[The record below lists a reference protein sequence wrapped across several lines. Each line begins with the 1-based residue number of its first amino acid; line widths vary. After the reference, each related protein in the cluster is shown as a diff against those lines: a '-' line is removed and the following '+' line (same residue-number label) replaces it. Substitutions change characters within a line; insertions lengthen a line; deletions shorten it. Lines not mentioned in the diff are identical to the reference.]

1 MALGATLAHGF
12 MLKYEPASLLLV
24 ARGAGFIEGSIEWPP
39 CRAENIP
46 AMRVVTIHTL
56 EQPLQN
62 RMMVRQPQLGVN
74 FLMAIQAR
82 TRLATRV
89 VNHRGGGHAALSMQA
104 SGPMAGLAPSLTRR
118 RTRNLESG
126 VGAGSKHI
134 GDGLMAISTDLVSN
148 VASSLYLRRPDHG
161 LLHRRPTAC
170 PKGNK
175 QQAEHATV
183 HGLEKLIHASFNS

>member
-1 MALGATLAHGF
+1 
-12 MLKYEPASLLLV
+12 
-24 ARGAGFIEGSIEWPP
+24 
-39 CRAENIP
+39 
-46 AMRVVTIHTL
+46 
-56 EQPLQN
+56 
-62 RMMVRQPQLGVN
+62 
-74 FLMAIQAR
+74 MAIQAR

-148 VASSLYLRRPDHG
+148 VASSLYLRRPDHR

-175 QQAEHATV
+175 QQTEHATV
-183 HGLEKLIHASFNS
+183 HGLEKLIHASFFIGHGLSGHHGFTHVDTHGPVQALATHQPTLDDYTKSDTRIPRPS